1 MTNKEKLDEVVKF
14 LENDGIDFVLR
25 PESVKSKSNIYI
37 PRWKI
42 GVKIE
47 DECSQDYFN
56 RHKRFIDIV
65 FIRESE
71 TVEFVLEKLQ
81 TVIVRRMMAAQ
92 RKFLKKSIE

>member
-14 LENDGIDFVLR
+14 LENEDIDFVLR
-25 PESVKSKSNIYI
+25 PESVKTKSNIYI
-37 PRWKI
+37 PQWKI
-42 GVKIE
+42 GVKVE